1 MPRQKGSNFST
12 FEKML
17 LTELME
23 EFGVTIEDMR
33 TDSSTLEKK
42 ELGPVSF
49 NGSIRIK
56 ETRDRAQLKAYW
68 KNLKAKAKKDAA
80 VNCGQTGGGPPP
92 MTTDPLSKKMID
104 MIPQQISPS
113 PTPTTKTAH

>member
-42 ELGPVSF
+42 ERNWVQLAERF

-56 ETRDRAQLKAYW
+56 ETRDRAQLKACW
-68 KNLKAKAKKDAA
+68 KNPKAKAKKDAA
-80 VNCGQTGGGPPP
+80 VNFKLAEDHHQ
-92 MTTDPLSKKMID
+92 
-104 MIPQQISPS
+104 
-113 PTPTTKTAH
+113 

>member
-42 ELGPVSF
+42 ERNWVQLAERF
-49 NGSIRIK
+49 NGSTGIK

-80 VNCGQTGGGPPP
+80 VNFKLAEDHHQ
-92 MTTDPLSKKMID
+92 
-104 MIPQQISPS
+104 
-113 PTPTTKTAH
+113 

>member
-1 MPRQKGSNFST
+1 
-12 FEKML
+12 ML

-33 TDSSTLEKK
+33 TDSSTLETK
-42 ELGPVSF
+42 ERNWVQLAERF

-68 KNLKAKAKKDAA
+68 KNLKANAKKDAA
-80 VNCGQTGGGPPP
+80 VNFKLAEDHHQ
-92 MTTDPLSKKMID
+92 
-104 MIPQQISPS
+104 
-113 PTPTTKTAH
+113 

>member
-1 MPRQKGSNFST
+1 MARQRGSNFST

-42 ELGPVSF
+42 ERNWVQLAERF
-49 NGSIRIK
+49 NGSTGIK
-56 ETRDRAQLKAYW
+56 ETRDRVQLKACW

-80 VNCGQTGGGPPP
+80 VNFKLAEDHHQ
-92 MTTDPLSKKMID
+92 
-104 MIPQQISPS
+104 
-113 PTPTTKTAH
+113 